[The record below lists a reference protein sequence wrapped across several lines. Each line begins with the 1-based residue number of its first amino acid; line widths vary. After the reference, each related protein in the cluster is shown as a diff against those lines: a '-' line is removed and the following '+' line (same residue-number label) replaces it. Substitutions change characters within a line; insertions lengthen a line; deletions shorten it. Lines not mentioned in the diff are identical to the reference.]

1 MLLIVASLGGEAKR
15 LRDEMQRKLRCLF
28 GRCVTFGGR
37 KVEFSSDLGVA
48 MSDSEGSWGWWLT
61 SNQHTAVAALC
72 VGVLHD
78 EAVLVF
84 CTHTPM
90 HCVLMITGHFS
101 VPFVTDL
108 I

>member
-1 MLLIVASLGGEAKR
+1 MVAHIKS
-15 LRDEMQRKLRCLF
+15 
-28 GRCVTFGGR
+28 T
-37 KVEFSSDLGVA
+37 
-48 MSDSEGSWGWWLT
+48 
-61 SNQHTAVAALC
+61 TAVAALG

-101 VPFVTDL
+101 VPFCD
-108 I
+108 

>member
-48 MSDSEGSWGWWLT
+48 CLTLRDHGDGGSHQINHSSGRPWCGG
-61 SNQHTAVAALC
+61 AA
-72 VGVLHD
+72 
-78 EAVLVF
+78 
-84 CTHTPM
+84 
-90 HCVLMITGHFS
+90 
-101 VPFVTDL
+101 
-108 I
+108 